1 MPRRAG
7 EGAVA
12 VSAEAG
18 TRTIDAAG
26 AATAASCNSLTAHHD
41 NALRERGDSD
51 RPGPDDAAARMHDR
65 LPTMRSVSPP
75 GHLRAVGQRSRA
87 ARQQRGGGATSAAPA
102 VQPVRGRGRG
112 ASCDVLRTLTGGWT
126 APGHPPGRP
135 QQVVDLQQMGRG
147 AATPGERIT
156 ITAAPAVA
164 LPDVAPDRRRNVTPR
179 RGLAAAADS
188 IAGRVLRCRGRCAAR
203 SAVRGH
209 AECRPRRR
217 SGDRRDRHA
226 SVHIGAIRRGAAR
239 ELRRRGSGGH
249 GRWNATC
256 AGAIQKCSGR

>member
-1 MPRRAG
+1 MFLAQ
-7 EGAVA
+7 
-12 VSAEAG
+12 
-18 TRTIDAAG
+18 
-26 AATAASCNSLTAHHD
+26 
-41 NALRERGDSD
+41 
-51 RPGPDDAAARMHDR
+51 GPDDAAARMHDR

-156 ITAAPAVA
+156 ITAAPSVA

-239 ELRRRGSGGH
+239 ELRRRGGGGH

>member
-1 MPRRAG
+1 MMGKEPAQRRGGHANRRG
-7 EGAVA
+7 W
-12 VSAEAG
+12 
-18 TRTIDAAG
+18 RRDAKL
-26 AATAASCNSLTAHHD
+26 CAHYD
-41 NALRERGDSD
+41 NALHERIISD
-51 RPGPDDAAARMHDR
+51 GQGLMTRQRRCTLGSRR
-65 LPTMRSVSPP
+65 CSVSPP

-156 ITAAPAVA
+156 ITAAPSVA

-239 ELRRRGSGGH
+239 ELRRRGGGGH